1 MMTVTGHMVQTP
13 QGLKIVLQDTQG
25 IRLGQAQLDTV
36 CYQVK
41 QQQALA
47 CQQGK
52 APPTKITIQPARD
65 GGNKT

>member
-1 MMTVTGHMVQTP
+1 MMTVTAHMVQTP

-36 CYQVK
+36 RYQVK
-41 QQQALA
+41 QRQALA

-52 APPTKITIQPARD
+52 APPTKTTIQLARD
-65 GGNKT
+65 RGKKT